1 MPKNKGGRP
10 PKYKNKEEIEG
21 LIEKYFEDCKGKP
34 YLDDKGVPVH
44 ANNGKVLWEEY
55 PHPPTV
61 TGLALALG
69 FTTRHALLNYQGKE
83 EFVHTITRAKTYI
96 EEYAERR
103 LYDREG
109 VQGAKFVLINNFKN
123 WSDSPKNDD
132 MEELL
137 EKLDSILGGIDDVA
151 KS

>member
-1 MPKNKGGRP
+1 MLKNKGGRP

-21 LIEKYFEDCKGKP
+21 LIEQYFEDCKGKP
-34 YLDDKGVPVH
+34 WLDSDGNPITDKGRVVW
-44 ANNGKVLWEEY
+44 KEY
-55 PHPPTV
+55 PKPPTV

-69 FTTRHALLNYQGKE
+69 FATRKSLLEYQGKK
-83 EFVHTITRAKTYI
+83 EFVNTITRAKTYI

-132 MEELL
+132 MEELM
-137 EKLDSILGGIDDVA
+137 EKLDAVLGGIDDEA

>member
-1 MPKNKGGRP
+1 MPKGKGGRP
-10 PKYKNKEEIEG
+10 PKFTKKEEIEG
-21 LIEKYFEDCKGKP
+21 LIADYFEECKGKP
-34 YLDDKGVPVH
+34 WLDKDGNPITDKGRVVW
-44 ANNGKVLWEEY
+44 KEY
-55 PHPPTV
+55 PKPPTV

-69 FTTRHALLNYQGKE
+69 FTTRQALLNYQGKE
-83 EFVHTITRAKTYI
+83 EFVDTITRAKTYI

-123 WSDSPKNDD
+123 WSESPKNDD
-132 MEELL
+132 MEDILN
-137 EKLDSILGGIDDVA
+137 KLDSILEGVDNAA